1 MKLHVTNL
9 PKTPEFPHSTA
20 VMVTGLCRGRAR
32 HHTAVEL
39 EDGGVKRTVVEEIPR
54 LCACGCGTTPVLT
67 PTQPTAYLLMVRSLT
82 SKPQVQHLHLH
93 IAMAEQ
99 PPGALSAAFPP
110 PPKYFTSF
118 TPENLNALKELRR
131 PDGTHPPAD
140 ELPEEL
146 QVLVPP
152 PPPEKRY
159 RAFGDPWTLPEI
171 YPSLEDAGIQQ
182 LYPSTSSGS
191 QNGKEKESSLDRT
204 LELRRLSKSLL
215 LNYLELVGVMGIAPE
230 QVCSTSPTRRREG
243 GNN

>member
-1 MKLHVTNL
+1 
-9 PKTPEFPHSTA
+9 
-20 VMVTGLCRGRAR
+20 
-32 HHTAVEL
+32 
-39 EDGGVKRTVVEEIPR
+39 
-54 LCACGCGTTPVLT
+54 
-67 PTQPTAYLLMVRSLT
+67 
-82 SKPQVQHLHLH
+82 
-93 IAMAEQ
+93 MAEQ
-99 PPGALSAAFPP
+99 PLGALTAAFPP

-118 TPENLNALKELRR
+118 TPENLAALKTLRK
-131 PDGTHPPAD
+131 PDGTLPPAD

-159 RAFGDPWTLPEI
+159 RAFGEPWTLPEI

-182 LYPSTSSGS
+182 LYPSPSSDS

-230 QVCSTSPTRRREG
+230 QVCLYPPIDRADEG
-243 GNN
+243 IADNGK